1 MGSKLQR
8 LDPDAESETT
18 FPEAGRHTTTGNP
31 LNSDGKRQYQSIVG
45 SLMWLMLY
53 T

>member
-8 LDPDAESETT
+8 LDPGAESETT
-18 FPEAGRHTTTGNP
+18 FPEAGRHTTTGNQ
-31 LNSDGKRQYQSIVG
+31 LNSDGKRRYQSIVG
-45 SLMWLMLY
+45 LMWLMLY